1 MQEIIRVTADRQT
14 LYMRIPRSFKKS
26 KGIKRGDYLV
36 CNYDGVGEMK
46 IHTWEDEKNAKSRV
60 EKCGS
65 DQDK

>member
-14 LYMRIPRSFKKS
+14 LYMRIPKSFKKA

-46 IHTWEDEKNAKSRV
+46 IHTWDDEKNAKQ
-60 EKCGS
+60 GT
-65 DQDK
+65 

>member
-26 KGIKRGDYLV
+26 KGIKKGDYLV

-46 IHTWEDEKNAKSRV
+46 IHTWEDEKHAKSGI
-60 EKCGS
+60 EKCRSES
-65 DQDK
+65 DQ

>member
-14 LYMRIPRSFKKS
+14 LYIRIPKMFKKA

-36 CNYDGVGEMK
+36 CDYDGFGQLK
-46 IHTWEDEKNAKSRV
+46 IHTWKDQQLGKSGT
-60 EKCGS
+60 EKCRT